1 MVEGT
6 IQEET
11 VVSDQPA
18 PDHIMQVSLGFWAVI
33 GIK

>member
-1 MVEGT
+1 MVEG
-6 IQEET
+6 IFQEEA

-18 PDHIMQVSLGFWAVI
+18 PDHIMQVGLGFWAVI